1 MASSVIFREYFNFNS
16 IALFLA
22 YEVCLLSN
30 AITSLD
36 AVTAPTHDVNV
47 TCTDSAGGSASAI
60 LYVDVTQNYPPVITG
75 LPVTVQVLENEVLER
90 KLHDLTVTDQES
102 DTFTCVLTT
111 SPAVGPFDL
120 RRDAV
125 TLGNYISM

>member
-1 MASSVIFREYFNFNS
+1 M
-16 IALFLA
+16 
-22 YEVCLLSN
+22 SN

-47 TCTDSAGGSASAI
+47 TCTDSAGGSTSAI
-60 LYVDVTQNYPPVITG
+60 LYVDVTQNNPPVITG

-90 KLHDLTVTDQES
+90 KLHDLTVTDPDV

-111 SPAVGPFDL
+111 SPAGGRL
-120 RRDAV
+120 
-125 TLGNYISM
+125 I